1 MTLEIKKWYNY
12 SNCERKYRKG
22 LDMAKKV
29 KVKGK
34 LKIYFWLLL
43 AFGIVLTL
51 IDIPIFF
58 LNIISGIVIA
68 GFLIIYFVG
77 IVFMWIYFR
86 QYLIDEM
93 VNFATEYG
101 QIQKQIL
108 KELNLP
114 HALLDHKGKIVWTN
128 SEFQKVIG
136 NEKSFGKAIS
146 TYFEDLSDDVFPV
159 EEFENEVN
167 VSFEAREFRANI
179 KKISIENM
187 VQNSHFIEESDN
199 EDFLYGL
206 YLFDETALKI
216 ALKEIDDQSV
226 VVGMIYI
233 DNYEEALENVDDV
246 RRSLLL
252 ALVDRKITQCIS
264 SLDGIVRK
272 TEKDKYL
279 LILRKKSLSE
289 LKEKKFDILEEIK
302 TVSIG
307 NERPI
312 TLSIGIGLD
321 GLSYSQNSEF
331 ARAAIDLALGRGGDQ
346 AVIKS
351 PGNVQYYGG
360 KSQSSEK
367 NTRVKARVKAQALR
381 EILINKDQI
390 FIMGHRLADVDSFGS
405 AVGVYCIAKALD
417 KKATIILNDVTPS
430 LKPLVD
436 LFDGN
441 EQYRGMIVNSE
452 TALSSV
458 GNNAALVVVDTNKPS
473 ISECADMLKYCKA
486 IIVLDHHRQ
495 GEEIIDNATL
505 SYVEPYAS
513 SASEMVAEVLQYIDE
528 DVKLTGIEADALYS
542 GIMIDTSNFMTKT
555 GVRTFEAAAYLRRS
569 GADITRVRKLFRED
583 ASEYLAKAKSI
594 RDSFIYRNDY
604 AISVCE
610 SAECQSPTI
619 VAAQTA
625 NELLNING
633 IKASFVFTEYQNKI
647 HLSARSIDE
656 LNVQVVTEKLGGGGH
671 MNIAGAQLEGVT
683 MEEAID
689 KLKEV
694 LDSMIDEKEI

>member
-1 MTLEIKKWYNY
+1 
-12 SNCERKYRKG
+12 
-22 LDMAKKV
+22 MAKKV
-29 KVKGK
+29 RIKGK
-34 LKIYFWLLL
+34 LKLYFTLLL
-43 AFGIVLTL
+43 AFGIILA
-51 IDIPIFF
+51 IINIPIYI
-58 LNIISGIVIA
+58 LNIISGVVISV
-68 GFLIIYFVG
+68 FLVIYFVG
-77 IVFMWIYFR
+77 IIVMWIYFR
-86 QYLIDEM
+86 QFFIDEM
-93 VNFATEYG
+93 VSFATEYG

-128 SEFQKVIG
+128 GEFEKVIG
-136 NEKSFGKAIS
+136 SDRGFGKPVS
-146 TYFEDLSDDVFPV
+146 SFFEEMTEDVFPV
-159 EEFENEVN
+159 ESTENEVN
-167 VSFEAREFRANI
+167 ITFESREFRANI
-179 KKISIENM
+179 KKISIDNM
-187 VQNSHFIEESDN
+187 VENSRFLEETGN
-199 EDFLYGL
+199 GEFLYGL

-216 ALKEIDDQSV
+216 ALKELDDQSV

-289 LKEKKFDILEEIK
+289 LKESKFDILEEIK

-321 GLSYSQNSEF
+321 GLTYSQNNEF

-381 EILINKDQI
+381 EILVNKDQI
-390 FIMGHRLADVDSFGS
+390 YIMGHKLGDVDSFGS
-405 AVGVYCIAKALD
+405 AVGVYCIARALD
-417 KKATIILNDVTPS
+417 KKASIILNDVTPS

-436 LFDGN
+436 LFAN
-441 EQYRGMIVNSE
+441 NEEQYPGMLVNGE
-452 TALSSV
+452 NALMTV

-473 ISECADMLKYCKA
+473 LCECADILKYCKA
-486 IIVLDHHRQ
+486 IVVLDHHRQ

-513 SASEMVAEVLQYIDE
+513 SASEMVAEILQYIDE
-528 DVKLTGIEADALYS
+528 GVRLSGIEADALYS
-542 GIMIDTSNFMTKT
+542 GIMIDTNNFMTKT

-569 GADITRVRKLFRED
+569 GADVTRVRKLFRED
-583 ASEYLAKAKSI
+583 ASEYLAKAKTI
-594 RDSFIYRNDY
+594 KDTNIYRNDY
-604 AISVCE
+604 AISVCD
-610 SAECQSPTI
+610 SAGCKSPTI

-633 IKASFVFTEYQNKI
+633 IKASFVFTEYQGKVY
-647 HLSARSIDE
+647 LSARSIDE

-671 MNIAGAQLEGVT
+671 MNIAGAQFEGISV
-683 MEEAID
+683 EEAID
-689 KLKEV
+689 RLKEI
-694 LDSMIDEKEI
+694 LDSMIDD

>member
-1 MTLEIKKWYNY
+1 
-12 SNCERKYRKG
+12 
-22 LDMAKKV
+22 MAKRIKI
-29 KVKGK
+29 KGK
-34 LKIYFWLLL
+34 MRLYFSLLI
-43 AFGIVLTL
+43 AFGIILAIVN
-51 IDIPIFF
+51 IPIYI
-58 LNIISGIVIA
+58 LNIISGVIISI
-68 GFLIIYFVG
+68 FLIVYFIG
-77 IVFMWIYFR
+77 ILLMWIYFR
-86 QYLIDEM
+86 QFLVDEM
-93 VNFATEYG
+93 VSFATEYG

-114 HALLDHKGKIVWTN
+114 HALIDSNGRIVWSN
-128 SEFQKVIG
+128 SEFEKVIG
-136 NEKSFGKAIS
+136 TNKGFGKPVS
-146 TYFEDLSDDVFPV
+146 SFFEELTLEAFPA
-159 EEFENEVN
+159 EEPETEVN
-167 VSFEAREFRANI
+167 INFESRDFRANI

-187 VQNSHFIEESDN
+187 LANSKFIEETTE

-226 VVGMIYI
+226 VVGLIYI

-264 SLDGIVRK
+264 SLDGIVSK
-272 TEKDKYL
+272 IEKDKYM
-279 LILRKKSLSE
+279 IVLRKKSLAE
-289 LKEKKFDILEEIK
+289 LKEAKFDILEEIK

-321 GLSYSQNSEF
+321 GLSYSQNSGF

-351 PGNVQYYGG
+351 PGNVQYFGG
-360 KSQSSEK
+360 KSQSTEK

-405 AVGVYCIAKALD
+405 AIGVYCIAKALD
-417 KKATIILNDVTPS
+417 KKAYIILNDVTPS
-430 LKPLVD
+430 LRPLVN
-436 LFDGN
+436 LFAN
-441 EQYRGMIVNSE
+441 NEEQYPGLLVNSE
-452 TALSSV
+452 GALQTV

-473 ISECADMLKYCKA
+473 MCECPDILKNCKA
-486 IIVLDHHRQ
+486 IVVLDHHRQ

-513 SASEMVAEVLQYIDE
+513 SASEMVAEILQYIDE
-528 DVKLTGIEADALYS
+528 GVKLSGVEADALYS
-542 GIMIDTSNFMTKT
+542 GIMIDTNNFMTKT

-569 GADITRVRKLFRED
+569 GADVTRVRKLFRED
-583 ASEYLAKAKSI
+583 ASEYLAKAKTI
-594 RDSFIYRNDY
+594 KDTTIYRNDY
-604 AISVCE
+604 AISVCD
-610 SAECQSPTI
+610 SAGCQSPTI

-633 IKASFVFTEYQNKI
+633 IKASFVFTEYQGKI
-647 HLSARSIDE
+647 YLSARSIDE

-671 MNIAGAQLEGVT
+671 MNIAGAQFEGITVD
-683 MEEAID
+683 EAINR
-689 KLKEV
+689 LKEI
-694 LDSMIDEKEI
+694 LDSMIDD

>member
-1 MTLEIKKWYNY
+1 
-12 SNCERKYRKG
+12 
-22 LDMAKKV
+22 MAKKV
-29 KVKGK
+29 RIKGK
-34 LKIYFWLLL
+34 LKLYFTLLL
-43 AFGIVLTL
+43 AFGIILA
-51 IDIPIFF
+51 IINIPIYI
-58 LNIISGIVIA
+58 LNIISGVVISV
-68 GFLIIYFVG
+68 FLVIYFVG
-77 IVFMWIYFR
+77 IIVMWIYFR
-86 QYLIDEM
+86 QFFIDEM
-93 VNFATEYG
+93 VSFATEYG

-128 SEFQKVIG
+128 GEFEKVIG
-136 NEKSFGKAIS
+136 SDRGFGKPVS
-146 TYFEDLSDDVFPV
+146 SFFEEMTEDVFPV
-159 EEFENEVN
+159 ESMENEVN
-167 VSFEAREFRANI
+167 ITFESREFRANI
-179 KKISIENM
+179 KKISIDNM
-187 VQNSHFIEESDN
+187 VENSRFLEETGN
-199 EDFLYGL
+199 GEFLYGL

-216 ALKEIDDQSV
+216 ALKELDDQSV
-226 VVGMIYI
+226 VIGMIYI

-289 LKEKKFDILEEIK
+289 LKESKFDILEEIK

-321 GLSYSQNSEF
+321 GLTYSQNNEF

-381 EILINKDQI
+381 EILVNKDQI
-390 FIMGHRLADVDSFGS
+390 YIMGHKLGDVDSFGS
-405 AVGVYCIAKALD
+405 AVGVYCIARALD
-417 KKATIILNDVTPS
+417 KKASIILNDVTPS

-436 LFDGN
+436 LFAN
-441 EQYRGMIVNSE
+441 NEEQYPGMLVNGE
-452 TALSSV
+452 NALMTV

-473 ISECADMLKYCKA
+473 LCECADILKYCKA
-486 IIVLDHHRQ
+486 IVVLDHHRQ

-513 SASEMVAEVLQYIDE
+513 SASEMVAEILQYIDE
-528 DVKLTGIEADALYS
+528 GVRLSGIEADALYS
-542 GIMIDTSNFMTKT
+542 GIMIDTNNFMTKT

-569 GADITRVRKLFRED
+569 GADVTRVRKLFRED
-583 ASEYLAKAKSI
+583 ASEYLAKAKTI
-594 RDSFIYRNDY
+594 KDTNIYRNDY
-604 AISVCE
+604 AISVCD
-610 SAECQSPTI
+610 SAGCKSPTI

-633 IKASFVFTEYQNKI
+633 IKASFVFTEYQGKVY
-647 HLSARSIDE
+647 LSARSIDE

-671 MNIAGAQLEGVT
+671 MNIAGAQFEGISV
-683 MEEAID
+683 EEAID
-689 KLKEV
+689 RLKEI
-694 LDSMIDEKEI
+694 LDSMIDD

>member
-1 MTLEIKKWYNY
+1 
-12 SNCERKYRKG
+12 
-22 LDMAKKV
+22 MAKRIKI
-29 KVKGK
+29 KGK
-34 LKIYFWLLL
+34 MRLYFSLLI
-43 AFGIVLTL
+43 AFGIILAIVN
-51 IDIPIFF
+51 IPIYI
-58 LNIISGIVIA
+58 LNIISGVIISI
-68 GFLIIYFVG
+68 FLIVYFIG
-77 IVFMWIYFR
+77 ILLMWIYFR
-86 QYLIDEM
+86 QFLVDEM
-93 VNFATEYG
+93 VSFATEYG

-114 HALLDHKGKIVWTN
+114 HALIDSNGRIVWTN
-128 SEFQKVIG
+128 NEFEKVIG
-136 NEKSFGKAIS
+136 TNKGFGKPVS
-146 TYFEDLSDDVFPV
+146 SFFEELTLEAFPG
-159 EEFENEVN
+159 EESETEVN
-167 VSFEAREFRANI
+167 INFESREFRANI

-187 VQNSHFIEESDN
+187 LANSKFIEETTE

-264 SLDGIVRK
+264 SLDGIVSK
-272 TEKDKYL
+272 IEKDKYM
-279 LILRKKSLSE
+279 IVLRKKSLAE
-289 LKEKKFDILEEIK
+289 LKEAKFDILEEIK

-321 GLSYSQNSEF
+321 GLSYSQNSGF

-351 PGNVQYYGG
+351 PGNVQYFGG
-360 KSQSSEK
+360 KSQSTEK

-405 AVGVYCIAKALD
+405 AIGVYCIAKALD
-417 KKATIILNDVTPS
+417 KKAYIILNDVTPS
-430 LKPLVD
+430 LRPLVN
-436 LFDGN
+436 LFAN
-441 EQYRGMIVNSE
+441 NEEQYPGLLVNSE
-452 TALSSV
+452 GALQTV

-473 ISECADMLKYCKA
+473 MCECPDILKNCKA
-486 IIVLDHHRQ
+486 IVVLDHHRQ

-513 SASEMVAEVLQYIDE
+513 SASEMVAEILQYIDE
-528 DVKLTGIEADALYS
+528 GVKLSGVEADALYS
-542 GIMIDTSNFMTKT
+542 GIMIDTNNFMTKT

-569 GADITRVRKLFRED
+569 GADVTRVRKLFRED
-583 ASEYLAKAKSI
+583 ASEYLAKAKTI
-594 RDSFIYRNDY
+594 KDTTIYRNDY
-604 AISVCE
+604 AISVCD
-610 SAECQSPTI
+610 SAGCQSPTI

-633 IKASFVFTEYQNKI
+633 IKASFVFTEYQGKI
-647 HLSARSIDE
+647 YLSARSIDE

-671 MNIAGAQLEGVT
+671 MNIAGAQFEGITVD
-683 MEEAID
+683 EAINR
-689 KLKEV
+689 LKEI
-694 LDSMIDEKEI
+694 LDSMIDD

>member
-1 MTLEIKKWYNY
+1 
-12 SNCERKYRKG
+12 
-22 LDMAKKV
+22 MAKKV

-34 LKIYFWLLL
+34 LRIYFSLLL
-43 AFGIVLTL
+43 AFGVVLAIV
-51 IDIPIFF
+51 DIPIYI
-58 LNIISGIVIA
+58 LNVISGVVISV
-68 GFLIIYFVG
+68 FLIFYFAG
-77 IVFMWIYFR
+77 ILVMWLYFR
-86 QYLIDEM
+86 QFLIDEM
-93 VNFATEYG
+93 VSFATEYG

-114 HALLDHKGKIVWTN
+114 HALLDHRGKIVWTN
-128 SEFQKVIG
+128 EAFDKTVG
-136 NEKSFGKAIS
+136 MDRFFGKSIFS
-146 TYFEDLSDDVFPV
+146 IFEGITLENFPKD
-159 EEFENEVN
+159 EKENEIHI
-167 VSFEAREFRANI
+167 SFDSREFRANI

-187 VQNSHFIEESDN
+187 VKNSRFIEESGD
-199 EDFLYGL
+199 EDFLFGL

-216 ALKEIDDQSV
+216 ALKEIDDQSI

-272 TEKDKYL
+272 TEKDKYMV
-279 LILRKKSLSE
+279 ILRKKSLSV
-289 LKEKKFDILEEIK
+289 LKDSKFDILEEIK

-312 TLSIGIGLD
+312 TLSIGVGLD

-381 EILINKDQI
+381 EILVNKDQV
-390 FIMGHRLADVDSFGS
+390 FIMGHRMADVDSFGS
-405 AVGVYCIAKALD
+405 AVGVYCIARALD
-417 KKATIILNDVTPS
+417 KKAYIILNEVTPS
-430 LKPLVD
+430 LRPLVN
-436 LFDGN
+436 LFANN
-441 EQYRGMIVNSE
+441 EELYPGMLVNSE
-452 TALSSV
+452 TALQMV

-473 ISECADMLKYCKA
+473 ISECAEILKYVKA
-486 IIVLDHHRQ
+486 IVVLDHHRQ

-528 DVKLTGIEADALYS
+528 GVKLSGIEADALYS
-542 GIMIDTSNFMTKT
+542 GIMIDTNNFMTKT

-569 GADITRVRKLFRED
+569 GADVTRVRKLFRED
-583 ASEYLAKAKSI
+583 ASEYLAKAKTI
-594 RDSFIYRNDY
+594 NDTNIYRNDY
-604 AISVCE
+604 AISVCD
-610 SAECQSPTI
+610 SAGCQSPTI

-633 IKASFVFTEYQNKI
+633 IKASFVFTEYQGKI
-647 HLSARSIDE
+647 YLSARSIDE

-671 MNIAGAQLEGVT
+671 MNIAGAQFEGISI
-683 MEEAID
+683 EEAVER
-689 KLKEV
+689 LKDI
-694 LDSMIDEKEI
+694 LDSMIDEDI

>member
-1 MTLEIKKWYNY
+1 MRL
-12 SNCERKYRKG
+12 
-22 LDMAKKV
+22 
-29 KVKGK
+29 
-34 LKIYFWLLL
+34 YFSLLI
-43 AFGIVLTL
+43 AFGIVLA
-51 IDIPIFF
+51 IINIPIYIFHIVAGLIISFF
-58 LNIISGIVIA
+58 LIV
-68 GFLIIYFVG
+68 YFVG
-77 IVFMWIYFR
+77 ILIMWSYFR
-86 QYLIDEM
+86 QFLVDEM
-93 VNFATEYG
+93 INFATEYG

-114 HALLDHKGKIVWTN
+114 HALIDQNGRIVWTN
-128 SEFQKVIG
+128 VEFEKVIG
-136 NEKSFGKAIS
+136 TNKGFGKAAS
-146 TYFEDLSDDVFPV
+146 SFFEELTEEVFPV
-159 EEFENEVN
+159 NEGETEVN
-167 VSFEAREFRANI
+167 IVFESREFRANI
-179 KKISIENM
+179 KKINIGNM
-187 VQNSHFIEESDN
+187 VQNSRFIEEAQEGDYL
-199 EDFLYGL
+199 FGL

-264 SLDGIVRK
+264 SLDGIVSK
-272 TEKDKYL
+272 IEKDKYM
-279 LILRKKSLSE
+279 LILRKRSLAE
-289 LKEKKFDILEEIK
+289 LKEAKFDILEEIK

-321 GLSYSQNSEF
+321 GLTYSQNSGF

-351 PGNVQYYGG
+351 PGNVQYFGG

-405 AVGVYCIAKALD
+405 ALGVYCIAKALD
-417 KKATIILNDVTPS
+417 KKACIILNEVTPS
-430 LKPLVD
+430 LRPLVN
-436 LFDGN
+436 LFANND
-441 EQYRGMIVNSE
+441 EQYPGLLVNSE
-452 TALSSV
+452 TALASV

-473 ISECADMLKYCKA
+473 MCECMDILKYCKA
-486 IIVLDHHRQ
+486 IVVLDHHRQ

-513 SASEMVAEVLQYIDE
+513 SASEMVAEILQYIDE
-528 DVKLTGIEADALYS
+528 GVKLSGIEADALYS
-542 GIMIDTSNFMTKT
+542 GIMIDTNNFMTKT

-569 GADITRVRKLFRED
+569 GADVTRVRKLFRED
-583 ASEYLAKAKSI
+583 ASEYLAKAKTI
-594 RDSFIYRNDY
+594 KDTVIYRNDY
-604 AISVCE
+604 AISVCD
-610 SAECQSPTI
+610 SAGCQSPTI

-633 IKASFVFTEYQNKI
+633 IKASFVFTEYQGKVY
-647 HLSARSIDE
+647 LSARSIDE

-671 MNIAGAQLEGVT
+671 MNVAGAQFEGIT
-683 MEEAID
+683 TDEAIER
-689 KLKEV
+689 LKEI
-694 LDSMIDEKEI
+694 LDSMIDE

>member
-1 MTLEIKKWYNY
+1 
-12 SNCERKYRKG
+12 
-22 LDMAKKV
+22 MAKKV
-29 KVKGK
+29 RIKGK
-34 LKIYFWLLL
+34 LKLYFTLLL
-43 AFGIVLTL
+43 AFGIILA
-51 IDIPIFF
+51 IINIPIYI
-58 LNIISGIVIA
+58 LNIISGVVISV
-68 GFLIIYFVG
+68 FLVIYFVG
-77 IVFMWIYFR
+77 IIVMWIYFR
-86 QYLIDEM
+86 QFFIDEM
-93 VNFATEYG
+93 VSFATEYG

-128 SEFQKVIG
+128 GEFEKVIG
-136 NEKSFGKAIS
+136 SDRGFGKPVS
-146 TYFEDLSDDVFPV
+146 SFFEELTEDVFPV
-159 EEFENEVN
+159 ESMENEVN
-167 VSFEAREFRANI
+167 ITFESREFRANI
-179 KKISIENM
+179 KKISIDNM
-187 VQNSHFIEESDN
+187 VENSRFLEETGN
-199 EDFLYGL
+199 GEFLYGL

-216 ALKEIDDQSV
+216 ALKELDDQSV

-289 LKEKKFDILEEIK
+289 LKESKFDILEEIK

-321 GLSYSQNSEF
+321 GLTYSQNNEF

-381 EILINKDQI
+381 EILVNKDQI
-390 FIMGHRLADVDSFGS
+390 YIMGHKLGDVDSFGS
-405 AVGVYCIAKALD
+405 AVGVYCIARALD
-417 KKATIILNDVTPS
+417 KKASIILNDVTPS

-436 LFDGN
+436 LFAN
-441 EQYRGMIVNSE
+441 NEEQYPGMLVNGE
-452 TALSSV
+452 NALMTV

-473 ISECADMLKYCKA
+473 LCECADILKYCKA
-486 IIVLDHHRQ
+486 IVVLDHHRQ

-513 SASEMVAEVLQYIDE
+513 SASEMVAEILQYIDE
-528 DVKLTGIEADALYS
+528 GVRLSGIEADALYS
-542 GIMIDTSNFMTKT
+542 GIMIDTNNFMTKT

-569 GADITRVRKLFRED
+569 GADVTRVRKLFRED
-583 ASEYLAKAKSI
+583 ASEYLAKAKTI
-594 RDSFIYRNDY
+594 KDTNIYRNDY
-604 AISVCE
+604 AISVCD
-610 SAECQSPTI
+610 SAGCKSPTI

-633 IKASFVFTEYQNKI
+633 IKASFVFTEYQGKVY
-647 HLSARSIDE
+647 LSARSIDE

-671 MNIAGAQLEGVT
+671 MNIAGAQFEGISV
-683 MEEAID
+683 EEAID
-689 KLKEV
+689 RLKEI
-694 LDSMIDEKEI
+694 LDSMIDD

>member
-1 MTLEIKKWYNY
+1 
-12 SNCERKYRKG
+12 
-22 LDMAKKV
+22 MAKKV
-29 KVKGK
+29 RIKGK
-34 LKIYFWLLL
+34 LKLYFTLLL
-43 AFGIVLTL
+43 AFGIILA
-51 IDIPIFF
+51 IINIPIYI
-58 LNIISGIVIA
+58 LNIISGVVISV
-68 GFLIIYFVG
+68 FLVIYFVG
-77 IVFMWIYFR
+77 IIVMWIYFR
-86 QYLIDEM
+86 QFFIDEM

-128 SEFQKVIG
+128 GEFEKVIG
-136 NEKSFGKAIS
+136 SDRGFGKDVS
-146 TYFEDLSDDVFPV
+146 SFFEELTEEVFPV
-159 EEFENEVN
+159 ESLENEVN
-167 VSFEAREFRANI
+167 ITFESREFRANI

-187 VQNSHFIEESDN
+187 VENSRFLEETGN
-199 EDFLYGL
+199 GEFLYGL

-216 ALKEIDDQSV
+216 ALKELDDQSV

-289 LKEKKFDILEEIK
+289 LKESKFDILEEIK

-321 GLSYSQNSEF
+321 GLTYSQNNEF

-381 EILINKDQI
+381 EILVNKDQI
-390 FIMGHRLADVDSFGS
+390 YIMGHKLPDVDSFGS
-405 AVGVYCIAKALD
+405 AVGVYCIARALD
-417 KKATIILNDVTPS
+417 KKASIIINDVTPS

-436 LFDGN
+436 LFAN
-441 EQYRGMIVNSE
+441 NEEQYPGMLVNGE
-452 TALSSV
+452 NALMNV

-473 ISECADMLKYCKA
+473 MCECADILKYCKA
-486 IIVLDHHRQ
+486 IVVLDHHRQ

-513 SASEMVAEVLQYIDE
+513 SASEMVAEILQYIDE
-528 DVKLTGIEADALYS
+528 GVRLSGIEADALYS
-542 GIMIDTSNFMTKT
+542 GIMIDTNNFMTKT

-569 GADITRVRKLFRED
+569 GADVTRVRKLFRED
-583 ASEYLAKAKSI
+583 ASEYLAKAKTI
-594 RDSFIYRNDY
+594 KDTNIYRNDY
-604 AISVCE
+604 AISVCD
-610 SAECQSPTI
+610 SAGCKSPTI

-633 IKASFVFTEYQNKI
+633 IKASFVFTEYQGKVY
-647 HLSARSIDE
+647 LSARSIDE

-671 MNIAGAQLEGVT
+671 MNIAGAQFEGISV
-683 MEEAID
+683 EEAID
-689 KLKEV
+689 RLKEI
-694 LDSMIDEKEI
+694 LDSMIDD

>member
-1 MTLEIKKWYNY
+1 
-12 SNCERKYRKG
+12 
-22 LDMAKKV
+22 MAKKV
-29 KVKGK
+29 KIKGK
-34 LKIYFWLLL
+34 LKLYFTLLL
-43 AFGIVLTL
+43 AFGIILAI
-51 IDIPIFF
+51 IDIPIYI
-58 LNIISGIVIA
+58 LNIISGVVISV
-68 GFLIIYFVG
+68 FLVIYFVG
-77 IVFMWIYFR
+77 IIVMWIYFR
-86 QYLIDEM
+86 QFFIDEM

-114 HALLDHKGKIVWTN
+114 HALLDHKGRIVWTN
-128 SEFQKVIG
+128 GEFEKVIG
-136 NEKSFGKAIS
+136 SDRGFGKAVS
-146 TYFEDLSDDVFPV
+146 SYFEELTEEAFPV
-159 EEFENEVN
+159 ESMENEVN
-167 VSFEAREFRANI
+167 ITFESREFRANI
-179 KKISIENM
+179 KRISIENM
-187 VQNSHFIEESDN
+187 VENSRFLEETGN
-199 EDFLYGL
+199 GEYLYGL

-216 ALKEIDDQSV
+216 ALKELDDQSV

-289 LKEKKFDILEEIK
+289 LKESKFDILEEIK

-321 GLSYSQNSEF
+321 GLTYSQNNEF

-381 EILINKDQI
+381 EILVNKDQI
-390 FIMGHRLADVDSFGS
+390 FIMGHKLPDVDSFGS

-417 KKATIILNDVTPS
+417 KKASIILNDVTPS

-436 LFDGN
+436 LFAN
-441 EQYRGMIVNSE
+441 NEEQYPGMLVNGE
-452 TALSSV
+452 NALMTV

-473 ISECADMLKYCKA
+473 MCECADILKYCKA
-486 IIVLDHHRQ
+486 IVVLDHHRQ

-513 SASEMVAEVLQYIDE
+513 SASEMVAEILQYIDE
-528 DVKLTGIEADALYS
+528 GVKLSGIEADALYS
-542 GIMIDTSNFMTKT
+542 GIMIDTNNFMTKT

-569 GADITRVRKLFRED
+569 GADVTRVRKLFRED
-583 ASEYLAKAKSI
+583 ASEYLAKAKTI
-594 RDSFIYRNDY
+594 KDTNIYRNDY
-604 AISVCE
+604 AISVCD
-610 SAECQSPTI
+610 STGCKSPTI

-633 IKASFVFTEYQNKI
+633 IKASFVFTEYQGKVY
-647 HLSARSIDE
+647 LSARSIDE

-671 MNIAGAQLEGVT
+671 MNIAGAQFEGISV
-683 MEEAID
+683 EEAID
-689 KLKEV
+689 RLKEI
-694 LDSMIDEKEI
+694 LDSMIDD

>member
-1 MTLEIKKWYNY
+1 
-12 SNCERKYRKG
+12 
-22 LDMAKKV
+22 MAKKV
-29 KVKGK
+29 RIKGK
-34 LKIYFWLLL
+34 LKLYFTLLL
-43 AFGIVLTL
+43 AFGIILA
-51 IDIPIFF
+51 IINIPIYI
-58 LNIISGIVIA
+58 LNIISGVVISV
-68 GFLIIYFVG
+68 FLVIYFVG
-77 IVFMWIYFR
+77 IIVMWIYFR
-86 QYLIDEM
+86 QFFIDEM
-93 VNFATEYG
+93 VSFATEYG

-128 SEFQKVIG
+128 GEFEKVIG
-136 NEKSFGKAIS
+136 SDRGFGKPVS
-146 TYFEDLSDDVFPV
+146 SFFEEMTEDVFPV
-159 EEFENEVN
+159 ESTENEVN
-167 VSFEAREFRANI
+167 ITFESREFRANI
-179 KKISIENM
+179 KKISIDNM
-187 VQNSHFIEESDN
+187 VENSRFLEETGN
-199 EDFLYGL
+199 GEFLYGL

-216 ALKEIDDQSV
+216 ALKELDDQSV

-289 LKEKKFDILEEIK
+289 LKESKFDILEEIK

-321 GLSYSQNSEF
+321 GLTYSQNNEF

-381 EILINKDQI
+381 EILVNKDQI
-390 FIMGHRLADVDSFGS
+390 YIMGHKLGDVDSFGS
-405 AVGVYCIAKALD
+405 AVGVYCIARALD
-417 KKATIILNDVTPS
+417 KKASIILNDVTPS

-436 LFDGN
+436 LFAN
-441 EQYRGMIVNSE
+441 NEEQYPGMLVNGE
-452 TALSSV
+452 NALMTV

-473 ISECADMLKYCKA
+473 LCECADILKYCKA
-486 IIVLDHHRQ
+486 IVVLDHHRQ

-513 SASEMVAEVLQYIDE
+513 SASEMVAEILQYIDE
-528 DVKLTGIEADALYS
+528 GVRLSGIEADALYS
-542 GIMIDTSNFMTKT
+542 GIMIDTNNFMTKT

-569 GADITRVRKLFRED
+569 GADVTRVRKLFRED
-583 ASEYLAKAKSI
+583 ASEYLAKAKTI
-594 RDSFIYRNDY
+594 KDTNIYRNDY
-604 AISVCE
+604 AISVCD
-610 SAECQSPTI
+610 SAGCKSPTI

-633 IKASFVFTEYQNKI
+633 IKASFVFTEYQGKVY
-647 HLSARSIDE
+647 LSARSIDE

-671 MNIAGAQLEGVT
+671 MNIAGAQFEGISV
-683 MEEAID
+683 EEAIER
-689 KLKEV
+689 LKEI
-694 LDSMIDEKEI
+694 LDSMIDD

>member
-1 MTLEIKKWYNY
+1 
-12 SNCERKYRKG
+12 
-22 LDMAKKV
+22 MAKKV

-34 LKIYFWLLL
+34 LKIYFTLLL
-43 AFGIVLTL
+43 SFGL
-51 IDIPIFF
+51 ILLFINIPIYF
-58 LNIISGIVIA
+58 LSIISGLVISI
-68 GFLIIYFVG
+68 FLIIYFVG
-77 IVFMWIYFR
+77 ILFMWIYFR
-86 QYLIDEM
+86 QFLIDEM
-93 VNFATEYG
+93 VSFATEYG
-101 QIQKQIL
+101 QVQKQIL

-114 HALLDHKGKIVWTN
+114 HALLDHRGKIVWTN
-128 SEFQKVIG
+128 EEFEKVIG
-136 NEKSFGKAIS
+136 NERGFGKAIS
-146 TYFEDLSDDVFPV
+146 NYFEEINDEVFPF
-159 EEFENEVN
+159 EEKEKEIG
-167 VSFEAREFRANI
+167 VSFESREFRANL
-179 KKISIENM
+179 KRISIENM
-187 VQNSHFIEESDN
+187 VKNSRFIEESETD
-199 EDFLYGL
+199 DFLYGL

-216 ALKEIDDQSV
+216 ALKELDDQSV

-272 TEKDKYL
+272 TEKDKYM
-279 LILRKKSLSE
+279 LILRKRSLAE
-289 LKEKKFDILEEIK
+289 LKESKFDILEEIK

-321 GLSYSQNSEF
+321 GLTYSQNSEF

-381 EILINKDQI
+381 EILVNKDQI

-405 AVGVYCIAKALD
+405 AIGVYCIAKALD
-417 KKATIILNDVTPS
+417 KKACIILNEVTPS
-430 LKPLVD
+430 LRPLVN
-436 LFDGN
+436 LFANN
-441 EQYRGMIVNSE
+441 EQYAGMLVNSE
-452 TALSSV
+452 TALATV

-473 ISECADMLKYCKA
+473 ISECAEILKYVKA
-486 IIVLDHHRQ
+486 IVVLDHHRQ

-528 DVKLTGIEADALYS
+528 GVKLSGIEADALYS

-569 GADITRVRKLFRED
+569 GADVTRVRKLFRED
-583 ASEYLAKAKSI
+583 ASEYLAKAKTI
-594 RDSFIYRNDY
+594 NDTNIYRNDY
-604 AISVCE
+604 AISVCD
-610 SAECQSPTI
+610 AAGCQSPTI

-633 IKASFVFTEYQNKI
+633 IKASFVFTEYQGKVY
-647 HLSARSIDE
+647 LSARSIDE

-671 MNIAGAQLEGVT
+671 MNVAGAQFEGISVD
-683 MEEAID
+683 EAID
-689 KLKEV
+689 KLKAI
-694 LDSMIDEKEI
+694 LDSMIDNKEI

>member
-1 MTLEIKKWYNY
+1 
-12 SNCERKYRKG
+12 
-22 LDMAKKV
+22 MAKRIKI
-29 KVKGK
+29 KGK
-34 LKIYFWLLL
+34 MRLYFSLLI
-43 AFGIVLTL
+43 AFGVILA
-51 IDIPIFF
+51 IINIPIYI
-58 LNIISGIVIA
+58 LNIISGVIISI
-68 GFLIIYFVG
+68 FLIVYFIGVL
-77 IVFMWIYFR
+77 VMWVYFR
-86 QYLIDEM
+86 QFLVDEM
-93 VNFATEYG
+93 VSFATEYG

-114 HALLDHKGKIVWTN
+114 HALIDSNGRIVWTN
-128 SEFQKVIG
+128 GEFEKVIG
-136 NEKSFGKAIS
+136 TNKGFGKAVS
-146 TYFEDLSDDVFPV
+146 SFFEELTLEAFPV
-159 EEFENEVN
+159 EEAETEVSVNFE
-167 VSFEAREFRANI
+167 SREFRANI

-187 VQNSHFIEESDN
+187 LANSKFIEETTE

-264 SLDGIVRK
+264 SLDGIVSK
-272 TEKDKYL
+272 IEKDKYM
-279 LILRKKSLSE
+279 IVMRKKSLAE
-289 LKEKKFDILEEIK
+289 LKEAKFDILEEIK

-321 GLSYSQNSEF
+321 GLSYSQNSGF

-351 PGNVQYYGG
+351 PGNVQYFGG
-360 KSQSSEK
+360 KSQSTEK

-405 AVGVYCIAKALD
+405 AIGVYCIAKALD
-417 KKATIILNDVTPS
+417 KKAYIILNDVTPS
-430 LKPLVD
+430 LRPLVN
-436 LFDGN
+436 LFAN
-441 EQYRGMIVNSE
+441 NEEQYPGLLVNSE
-452 TALSSV
+452 GALQTV

-473 ISECADMLKYCKA
+473 MCECPDILKNCKA
-486 IIVLDHHRQ
+486 IVVLDHHRQ

-513 SASEMVAEVLQYIDE
+513 SASEMVAEILQYIDE
-528 DVKLTGIEADALYS
+528 GVKLSGIEADALYS
-542 GIMIDTSNFMTKT
+542 GIMIDTNNFMTKT

-569 GADITRVRKLFRED
+569 GADVTRVRKLFRED
-583 ASEYLAKAKSI
+583 ASEYLAKAKTI
-594 RDSFIYRNDY
+594 KDTTIYRNDY
-604 AISVCE
+604 AISVCD
-610 SAECQSPTI
+610 SAGCQSPTI

-633 IKASFVFTEYQNKI
+633 IKASFVFTEYQGKI
-647 HLSARSIDE
+647 YLSARSIDE

-671 MNIAGAQLEGVT
+671 MNIAGAQFEGITVD
-683 MEEAID
+683 EAINR
-689 KLKEV
+689 LKEI
-694 LDSMIDEKEI
+694 LDSMIDD

>member
-1 MTLEIKKWYNY
+1 
-12 SNCERKYRKG
+12 
-22 LDMAKKV
+22 MAKKV

-34 LKIYFWLLL
+34 LKLYFSLLL
-43 AFGIVLTL
+43 AFGIVLA
-51 IDIPIFF
+51 IVNIPIYI
-58 LNIISGIVIA
+58 LNIISGVVISVFLVVYFAGIIVMW
-68 GFLIIYFVG
+68 
-77 IVFMWIYFR
+77 VFFR
-86 QYLIDEM
+86 KFLIDEM
-93 VNFATEYG
+93 VSFATEYG

-114 HALLDHKGKIVWTN
+114 HALLDQNGKIVWAN
-128 SEFQKVIG
+128 NEFEKVIG
-136 NEKSFGKAIS
+136 TDRSFGKS
-146 TYFEDLSDDVFPV
+146 VTSFFEELTDDVLPF
-159 EEFENEVN
+159 ESSENEVN
-167 VSFEAREFRANI
+167 ITFESREFRANI
-179 KKISIENM
+179 KKISIEDM
-187 VQNSHFIEESDN
+187 VQNSRFLEESGS

-216 ALKEIDDQSV
+216 ALKELDDQSV

-279 LILRKKSLSE
+279 LILRKRSLGE
-289 LKEKKFDILEEIK
+289 LKDSKFDILEEIK

-321 GLSYSQNSEF
+321 GLTYSQNNEF

-381 EILINKDQI
+381 EILVNKDQI
-390 FIMGHRLADVDSFGS
+390 YIMGHKLADVDSFGS

-417 KKATIILNDVTPS
+417 KKASIILNDVTPS

-436 LFDGN
+436 LFANND
-441 EQYRGMIVNSE
+441 QYPGMIVNGE
-452 TALSSV
+452 NALMTV

-473 ISECADMLKYCKA
+473 LCECADILKYCKA
-486 IIVLDHHRQ
+486 IVVLDHHRQ

-528 DVKLTGIEADALYS
+528 GVKLSGIEADALYS
-542 GIMIDTSNFMTKT
+542 GIMIDTNNFMTKT

-569 GADITRVRKLFRED
+569 GADVTRVRKLFRED
-583 ASEYLAKAKSI
+583 ASEYLAKAKTI
-594 RDSFIYRNDY
+594 KDTTIYRNDY
-604 AISVCE
+604 AISVCD
-610 SAECQSPTI
+610 SSGCKSPTI

-633 IKASFVFTEYQNKI
+633 IKASFVFTEYQGKVY
-647 HLSARSIDE
+647 LSARSIDE

-671 MNIAGAQLEGVT
+671 MNIAGAQFEGISV
-683 MEEAID
+683 EEAIERV
-689 KLKEV
+689 KEI
-694 LDSMIDEKEI
+694 LDSMIDD

>member
-1 MTLEIKKWYNY
+1 
-12 SNCERKYRKG
+12 
-22 LDMAKKV
+22 MAKKV

-34 LKIYFWLLL
+34 LKLYFSLLL
-43 AFGIVLTL
+43 AFGIVLA
-51 IDIPIFF
+51 IVNIPIYI
-58 LNIISGIVIA
+58 LNIISGVVISVFLVVYFAGIIVMW
-68 GFLIIYFVG
+68 
-77 IVFMWIYFR
+77 VFFR
-86 QYLIDEM
+86 KFLIDEM
-93 VNFATEYG
+93 VSFATEYG

-114 HALLDHKGKIVWTN
+114 HALLDQNGKIVWAN
-128 SEFQKVIG
+128 IEFEKVIG
-136 NEKSFGKAIS
+136 TDKSFGKPVS
-146 TYFEDLSDDVFPV
+146 SFFEELTEDVFPA
-159 EEFENEVN
+159 ESSENEVN
-167 VSFEAREFRANI
+167 ITFESREFRADI
-179 KKISIENM
+179 KKISIEDM
-187 VQNSHFIEESDN
+187 VQNSRFLEESGS

-216 ALKEIDDQSV
+216 ALKELDDQSV

-279 LILRKKSLSE
+279 LILRKRSLGE
-289 LKEKKFDILEEIK
+289 LKDSKFDILEEIK

-321 GLSYSQNSEF
+321 GLTYSQNNEF

-381 EILINKDQI
+381 EILVNKDQI
-390 FIMGHRLADVDSFGS
+390 FIMGHKLADVDSFGS

-417 KKATIILNDVTPS
+417 KKASIILNDVTPS

-436 LFDGN
+436 LFANND
-441 EQYRGMIVNSE
+441 QYPGMIVNGE
-452 TALSSV
+452 NALMTV

-473 ISECADMLKYCKA
+473 LCECADILKYCKA
-486 IIVLDHHRQ
+486 IVVLDHHRQ

-528 DVKLTGIEADALYS
+528 GVKLSGIEADALYS
-542 GIMIDTSNFMTKT
+542 GIMIDTNNFMTKT

-569 GADITRVRKLFRED
+569 GADVTRVRKLFRED
-583 ASEYLAKAKSI
+583 ASEYLAKAKTI
-594 RDSFIYRNDY
+594 KDTTIYRNDY
-604 AISVCE
+604 AISVCD
-610 SAECQSPTI
+610 SSGCKSPTI

-633 IKASFVFTEYQNKI
+633 IKASFVFTEYQGKVY
-647 HLSARSIDE
+647 LSARSIDE

-671 MNIAGAQLEGVT
+671 MNIAGAQFEGISV
-683 MEEAID
+683 EEAIER
-689 KLKEV
+689 LKEI
-694 LDSMIDEKEI
+694 LDSMIDD

>member
-1 MTLEIKKWYNY
+1 
-12 SNCERKYRKG
+12 
-22 LDMAKKV
+22 MAKKV
-29 KVKGK
+29 RIKGK
-34 LKIYFWLLL
+34 LKLYFTLLL
-43 AFGIVLTL
+43 AFGIILA
-51 IDIPIFF
+51 IINIPIYI
-58 LNIISGIVIA
+58 LNIISGVVISV
-68 GFLIIYFVG
+68 FLVIYFVG
-77 IVFMWIYFR
+77 IIVMWIYFR
-86 QYLIDEM
+86 QFFIDEM
-93 VNFATEYG
+93 VSFATEYG

-128 SEFQKVIG
+128 GEFEKVIG
-136 NEKSFGKAIS
+136 SDRGFGKDVS
-146 TYFEDLSDDVFPV
+146 SFFEELTEEVFPV
-159 EEFENEVN
+159 ESLENEVN
-167 VSFEAREFRANI
+167 ITFESREFRANI

-187 VQNSHFIEESDN
+187 VENSRFLEETGN
-199 EDFLYGL
+199 GEFLYGL

-216 ALKEIDDQSV
+216 ALKELDDQSV

-289 LKEKKFDILEEIK
+289 LKESKFDILEEIK

-321 GLSYSQNSEF
+321 GLTYSQNNEF

-381 EILINKDQI
+381 EILVNKDQI
-390 FIMGHRLADVDSFGS
+390 YIMGHKLPDVDSFGS
-405 AVGVYCIAKALD
+405 AVGVYCIARALD
-417 KKATIILNDVTPS
+417 KKASIIINDVTPS

-436 LFDGN
+436 LFAN
-441 EQYRGMIVNSE
+441 NEEQYPGMLVNGE
-452 TALSSV
+452 NALLNV

-473 ISECADMLKYCKA
+473 MCECADILKYCKA
-486 IIVLDHHRQ
+486 IVVLDHHRQ

-513 SASEMVAEVLQYIDE
+513 SASEMVAEILQYIDE
-528 DVKLTGIEADALYS
+528 GVRLSGIEADALYS
-542 GIMIDTSNFMTKT
+542 GIMIDTNNFMTKT

-569 GADITRVRKLFRED
+569 GADVTRVRKLFRED
-583 ASEYLAKAKSI
+583 ASEYLAKAKTI
-594 RDSFIYRNDY
+594 KDTNIYRNDY
-604 AISVCE
+604 AISVCD
-610 SAECQSPTI
+610 SAGCKSPTI

-633 IKASFVFTEYQNKI
+633 IKASFVFTEYQGKVY
-647 HLSARSIDE
+647 LSARSIDE

-671 MNIAGAQLEGVT
+671 MNIAGAQFEGISV
-683 MEEAID
+683 EEAID
-689 KLKEV
+689 RLKEI
-694 LDSMIDEKEI
+694 LDSMIDD

>member
-1 MTLEIKKWYNY
+1 
-12 SNCERKYRKG
+12 
-22 LDMAKKV
+22 MAKKV
-29 KVKGK
+29 RIKGK
-34 LKIYFWLLL
+34 LKLYFTLLL
-43 AFGIVLTL
+43 AFGIILA
-51 IDIPIFF
+51 IINIPIYI
-58 LNIISGIVIA
+58 LNIISGVVISV
-68 GFLIIYFVG
+68 FLVIYFVG
-77 IVFMWIYFR
+77 IIVMWIYFR
-86 QYLIDEM
+86 QFFIDEM
-93 VNFATEYG
+93 VSFATEYG

-128 SEFQKVIG
+128 GEFEKVIG
-136 NEKSFGKAIS
+136 SDKGFSKPISSF
-146 TYFEDLSDDVFPV
+146 FEELTEDVFPV
-159 EEFENEVN
+159 ESMENEVN
-167 VSFEAREFRANI
+167 ITFDSREFRANI
-179 KKISIENM
+179 KKISIDNM
-187 VQNSHFIEESDN
+187 VENSRFLEETGN
-199 EDFLYGL
+199 GEFLYGL

-216 ALKEIDDQSV
+216 ALKELDDQSV

-289 LKEKKFDILEEIK
+289 LKESKFDILEEIK

-321 GLSYSQNSEF
+321 GLTYSQNNEF

-381 EILINKDQI
+381 EILVNKDQI
-390 FIMGHRLADVDSFGS
+390 YIMGHKLGDVDSFGS
-405 AVGVYCIAKALD
+405 AVGVYCIARALD
-417 KKATIILNDVTPS
+417 KKASIILNDVTPS

-436 LFDGN
+436 LFAN
-441 EQYRGMIVNSE
+441 NEEQYPGMLVNGE
-452 TALSSV
+452 NALMTV

-473 ISECADMLKYCKA
+473 LCECADILKYCKA
-486 IIVLDHHRQ
+486 IVVLDHHRQ

-513 SASEMVAEVLQYIDE
+513 SASEMVAEILQYIDE
-528 DVKLTGIEADALYS
+528 GVRLSGIEADALYS
-542 GIMIDTSNFMTKT
+542 GIMIDTNNFMTKT

-569 GADITRVRKLFRED
+569 GADVTRVRKLFRED
-583 ASEYLAKAKSI
+583 ASEYLAKAKTI
-594 RDSFIYRNDY
+594 KDTNIYRNDY
-604 AISVCE
+604 AISVCD
-610 SAECQSPTI
+610 SAGCKSPTI

-633 IKASFVFTEYQNKI
+633 IKASFVFTEYQGKVY
-647 HLSARSIDE
+647 LSARSIDE

-671 MNIAGAQLEGVT
+671 MNIAGAQFEGISV
-683 MEEAID
+683 EEAID
-689 KLKEV
+689 RLKEI
-694 LDSMIDEKEI
+694 LDSMIDD

>member
-1 MTLEIKKWYNY
+1 
-12 SNCERKYRKG
+12 
-22 LDMAKKV
+22 MAKKV
-29 KVKGK
+29 RIKGK
-34 LKIYFWLLL
+34 LKLYFTLLL
-43 AFGIVLTL
+43 AFGIILA
-51 IDIPIFF
+51 IINIPIYI
-58 LNIISGIVIA
+58 LNIISGVVISV
-68 GFLIIYFVG
+68 FLVIYFVG
-77 IVFMWIYFR
+77 IIVMWIYFR
-86 QYLIDEM
+86 QFFIDEM
-93 VNFATEYG
+93 VSFATEYG

-128 SEFQKVIG
+128 GEFEKVIG
-136 NEKSFGKAIS
+136 SDRGFGKPVS
-146 TYFEDLSDDVFPV
+146 SFFEEMTEDVFPV
-159 EEFENEVN
+159 ESMENEVN
-167 VSFEAREFRANI
+167 ITFESREFRANI
-179 KKISIENM
+179 KKISIDNM
-187 VQNSHFIEESDN
+187 VENSRFLEETGN
-199 EDFLYGL
+199 GEFLYGL

-216 ALKEIDDQSV
+216 ALKELDDQSV

-289 LKEKKFDILEEIK
+289 LKESKFDILEEIK

-321 GLSYSQNSEF
+321 GLTYSQNNEF

-381 EILINKDQI
+381 EILVNKDQI
-390 FIMGHRLADVDSFGS
+390 YIMGHKLGDVDSFGS
-405 AVGVYCIAKALD
+405 AVGVYCIARALD
-417 KKATIILNDVTPS
+417 KKASIILNDVTPS

-436 LFDGN
+436 LFAN
-441 EQYRGMIVNSE
+441 NEEQYPGMLLNGE
-452 TALSSV
+452 NALMTV

-473 ISECADMLKYCKA
+473 LCECADILKYCKA
-486 IIVLDHHRQ
+486 IVVLDHHRQ

-513 SASEMVAEVLQYIDE
+513 SASEMVAEILQYIDE
-528 DVKLTGIEADALYS
+528 GVRLSGIEADALYS
-542 GIMIDTSNFMTKT
+542 GIMIDTNNFMTKT

-569 GADITRVRKLFRED
+569 GADVTRVRKLFRED
-583 ASEYLAKAKSI
+583 ASEYLAKAKTI
-594 RDSFIYRNDY
+594 KDTNIYRNDY
-604 AISVCE
+604 AISVCD
-610 SAECQSPTI
+610 SAGCKSPTI

-633 IKASFVFTEYQNKI
+633 IKASFVFTEYQGKVY
-647 HLSARSIDE
+647 LSARSIDE

-671 MNIAGAQLEGVT
+671 MNIAGAQFEGISV
-683 MEEAID
+683 EEAID
-689 KLKEV
+689 RLKEI
-694 LDSMIDEKEI
+694 LDSMIDD

>member
-1 MTLEIKKWYNY
+1 
-12 SNCERKYRKG
+12 
-22 LDMAKKV
+22 MAKKV

-34 LKIYFWLLL
+34 LKIYFTLLL
-43 AFGIVLTL
+43 SFGL
-51 IDIPIFF
+51 ILLFINIPIYF
-58 LNIISGIVIA
+58 LSIISGLVISI
-68 GFLIIYFVG
+68 FLIIYFVG
-77 IVFMWIYFR
+77 ILFMWIYFR
-86 QYLIDEM
+86 QFLIDEM
-93 VNFATEYG
+93 VSFATEYG
-101 QIQKQIL
+101 QVQKQIL

-114 HALLDHKGKIVWTN
+114 HALLDHRGKIVWTN
-128 SEFQKVIG
+128 EEFEKVIG
-136 NEKSFGKAIS
+136 NERGFGKAIS
-146 TYFEDLSDDVFPV
+146 NYFEEINDEVFPF
-159 EEFENEVN
+159 EEKEKEIG
-167 VSFEAREFRANI
+167 VSFESREFRANL
-179 KKISIENM
+179 KRISIENM
-187 VQNSHFIEESDN
+187 VKNSRFIEESETD
-199 EDFLYGL
+199 DFLYGL

-216 ALKEIDDQSV
+216 ALKELDDQSV

-272 TEKDKYL
+272 TEKDKYM
-279 LILRKKSLSE
+279 LILRKRSLAE
-289 LKEKKFDILEEIK
+289 LKESKFDILEEIK

-321 GLSYSQNSEF
+321 GLTYSQNSEF

-381 EILINKDQI
+381 EILVNKDQI

-405 AVGVYCIAKALD
+405 AIGVYCIAKALD
-417 KKATIILNDVTPS
+417 KKACIILNEVTPS
-430 LKPLVD
+430 LRPLVN
-436 LFDGN
+436 LFANN
-441 EQYRGMIVNSE
+441 EQYAGMLVNSE
-452 TALSSV
+452 TALATV

-473 ISECADMLKYCKA
+473 ISECAEILKYVKA
-486 IIVLDHHRQ
+486 IVVLDHHRQ

-528 DVKLTGIEADALYS
+528 GVKLSGIEADALYS

-569 GADITRVRKLFRED
+569 GADVTRVRKLFRED
-583 ASEYLAKAKSI
+583 ASEYLAKAKTI
-594 RDSFIYRNDY
+594 NDTNIYRNDY
-604 AISVCE
+604 AISVCD
-610 SAECQSPTI
+610 AAGCQSPTI

-633 IKASFVFTEYQNKI
+633 IKASFVFTEYQGKVY
-647 HLSARSIDE
+647 LSARSIDE

-671 MNIAGAQLEGVT
+671 MNVAGAQFEGISV
-683 MEEAID
+683 EEAID
-689 KLKEV
+689 KLKEI
-694 LDSMIDEKEI
+694 LDSMIDNKEI

>member
-1 MTLEIKKWYNY
+1 
-12 SNCERKYRKG
+12 
-22 LDMAKKV
+22 MAKKV

-34 LKIYFWLLL
+34 LKIYFTLLL
-43 AFGIVLTL
+43 SFGL
-51 IDIPIFF
+51 ILLFINIPIYF
-58 LNIISGIVIA
+58 LSIISGLVISI
-68 GFLIIYFVG
+68 FLIIYFVG
-77 IVFMWIYFR
+77 ILFMWIYFR
-86 QYLIDEM
+86 QFLIDEM
-93 VNFATEYG
+93 VSFATEYG
-101 QIQKQIL
+101 QVQKQIL

-114 HALLDHKGKIVWTN
+114 HALLDHRGKIVWTN
-128 SEFQKVIG
+128 EEFEKVIG
-136 NEKSFGKAIS
+136 NERGFGKAIS
-146 TYFEDLSDDVFPV
+146 NYFEEINDEVFPF
-159 EEFENEVN
+159 EEKEKEIG
-167 VSFEAREFRANI
+167 VSFESREFRANL
-179 KKISIENM
+179 KRISIENM
-187 VQNSHFIEESDN
+187 VKNSRFLEESETD
-199 EDFLYGL
+199 DFLYGL

-216 ALKEIDDQSV
+216 ALKELDDQSV

-272 TEKDKYL
+272 TEKDKYML
-279 LILRKKSLSE
+279 VLRKRSLAE
-289 LKEKKFDILEEIK
+289 LKESKFDILEEIK

-321 GLSYSQNSEF
+321 GLTYSQNSEF

-381 EILINKDQI
+381 EILVNKDQI

-405 AVGVYCIAKALD
+405 AIGVYCIAKALD
-417 KKATIILNDVTPS
+417 KKACIILNEVTPS
-430 LKPLVD
+430 LRPLVN
-436 LFDGN
+436 LFANN
-441 EQYRGMIVNSE
+441 EQYAGMLVNSE
-452 TALSSV
+452 TALATV

-473 ISECADMLKYCKA
+473 ISECAEILKYVKA
-486 IIVLDHHRQ
+486 IVVLDHHRQ

-528 DVKLTGIEADALYS
+528 GVKLSGIEADALYS

-569 GADITRVRKLFRED
+569 GADVTRVRKLFRED
-583 ASEYLAKAKSI
+583 ASEYLAKAKTI
-594 RDSFIYRNDY
+594 NDTNIYRNDY
-604 AISVCE
+604 AISVCD
-610 SAECQSPTI
+610 AAGCQSPTI

-633 IKASFVFTEYQNKI
+633 IKASFVFTEYQGKVY
-647 HLSARSIDE
+647 LSARSIDE

-671 MNIAGAQLEGVT
+671 MNVAGAQFEGISVD
-683 MEEAID
+683 EAID
-689 KLKEV
+689 KLKAI
-694 LDSMIDEKEI
+694 LDSMIDNKEI